1 MQNITIAGRVGADAK
16 LAKTQGG
23 DSVANF
29 NVAVDY
35 RDGREKAT
43 NWWRVSIWGKRA
55 DALAP
60 YLLKGASV
68 TVIGEFALG
77 EYEGKPQL
85 NVRANE
91 IALQG
96 SRNASGG
103 QGSGD
108 GSRGAPHQSGNAQA
122 AHDLADDIPFITCNS
137 IF

>member
-1 MQNITIAGRVGADAK
+1 MQQITIAGRVGADAK
-16 LAKTQGG
+16 LAKTQSG

-96 SRNASGG
+96 SRNTAGG
-103 QGSGD
+103 QAD
-108 GSRGAPHQSGNAQA
+108 GSRGAPQQSGNAQA
-122 AHDLADDIPFITCNS
+122 ADDDLDDHVPFITCNS